1 MAINQKIQPFTL
13 TCKHRMMLKS
23 SKKKKKIRMTENSHK
38 FVLLLFKREFFFLY
52 DITNVKQFYMMKFI
66 EQKILAD
73 LMRS

>member
-1 MAINQKIQPFTL
+1 
-13 TCKHRMMLKS
+13 
-23 SKKKKKIRMTENSHK
+23 MTENSHK

-73 LMRS
+73 FMRS